1 MGESGRYL
9 YAVTR
14 DLADGALDG
23 VPGLSGGRLEL
34 VDHDGLV
41 AVVSDVDL
49 AEYGDEGLRQNLE
62 RLDWLETAARTH
74 DAVIKAVADVAP
86 VAPMR
91 LATIFLDD
99 HSLRRRLT
107 EWHHALGQVLDRVE
121 GRHEWSVKVLLPAPR
136 TEEQAVEHPASGADY
151 LLRKKATAERHAARE
166 AETQKGAQDVHD
178 ALAARSIASRVLPQ
192 QDPRLSGLTGSM
204 LLNAAYL
211 VARDDGA
218 AFARAAEACARE
230 HEQLE
235 VDVRGPWPP
244 YSFAMLE
251 QR

>member
-14 DLADGALDG
+14 DLDEGALDG
-23 VPGLSGGRLEL
+23 VPGLSGGALEL

-107 EWHHALGQVLDRVE
+107 EWHHALGQVLD
-121 GRHEWSVKVLLPAPR
+121 
-136 TEEQAVEHPASGADY
+136 
-151 LLRKKATAERHAARE
+151 
-166 AETQKGAQDVHD
+166 
-178 ALAARSIASRVLPQ
+178 VLP
-192 QDPRLSGLTGSM
+192 
-204 LLNAAYL
+204 
-211 VARDDGA
+211 
-218 AFARAAEACARE
+218 
-230 HEQLE
+230 
-235 VDVRGPWPP
+235 
-244 YSFAMLE
+244 
-251 QR
+251 